1 MPPRLPSFLLAA
13 GFLLLAGCQHADL
26 FDPARHGP
34 FYTPRN
40 HVGEFSLGTI
50 RRVVLLPVHG
60 GPLAAGETVA
70 ALDNSVAVALQQENR
85 FEVVRLSR
93 TECLQKFG
101 ARDLASS
108 AALPRGLLAR
118 LQEDYAADA
127 VMFVDLTAFSP
138 YRPLT
143 VGFRAK
149 LASID
154 GTRLVWTFD
163 DVFSSEDPAVVNS
176 VRRHYRTS
184 DRGGVPVD
192 LSPGVLQAPTRFAG
206 YAAATMFSTLPP
218 VYGGPMTVAASP
230 RP

>member
-1 MPPRLPSFLLAA
+1 MSPRLLSLVLACGA
-13 GFLLLAGCQHADL
+13 LVLAGCQHTDL
-26 FDPARHGP
+26 LDSVRNGP

-40 HVGEFSLGTI
+40 HVGEFSLGGI

-60 GPLAAGETVA
+60 GTLASAETVA
-70 ALDNSVAVALQQENR
+70 ALDTSVAGALQQENR
-85 FEVVRLSR
+85 FEVVTLTRA
-93 TECLQKFG
+93 ECFQKFG
-101 ARDLASS
+101 VRDLASS
-108 AALPRGLLAR
+108 AALPRGLMTR

-143 VGFRAK
+143 VGFRCK

-163 DVFSSEDPAVVNS
+163 DVFSSDDPAVVNS
-176 VRRHYRTS
+176 VRRHYRTT
-184 DRGGVPVD
+184 DRGGIPVD
-192 LSPGVLQAPTRFAG
+192 LSPGVLQAPTRFAS

-218 VYGGPMTVAASP
+218 VYGGPKVAAGSP

>member
-1 MPPRLPSFLLAA
+1 MHLRFPSLLIAA
-13 GFLLLAGCQHADL
+13 GLSLLAGCQHSDL

-34 FYTPRN
+34 FYMPRN

-60 GPLAAGETVA
+60 GTLASGETVA
-70 ALDNSVAVALQQENR
+70 ALDASVVSALQQENR
-85 FEVVRLSR
+85 FEVVPVSR
-93 TECLQKFG
+93 AECQQKFG
-101 ARDLASS
+101 VRDLASS
-108 AALPRGLLAR
+108 SALPRGLLAR

-127 VMFVDLTAFSP
+127 VMFVDLTTFSP

-184 DRGGVPVD
+184 DRGGIPVD
-192 LSPGVLQAPTRFAG
+192 LSPGVLQSPTRFAG

-218 VYGGPMTVAASP
+218 VYGGPMAAAGGS